1 MNEKQYDIFYIL
13 NRFINDTSDSIDSIL
28 AKYFIDNYYDA
39 KNFNIY
45 NIAAECNVSR
55 ASIRRFAEK
64 IGYKNFQNLKKE
76 MILYSKKPQNLNK
89 INYRKQLTNTIVS
102 MTEELNQR
110 MDTNQVSVICRKIKE
125 AVHFYIICFG
135 ASLSAV
141 KDFQVRLSAQGKIF
155 KLVHNRE
162 DIQALKE
169 IVTKEDLLIVISISG
184 RSALA
189 YQDMFK
195 KLDMLKML
203 VTVDRIDDFS
213 DDYDDVYFL
222 SHLDH
227 SHDPSMYRKYGLNY
241 FLDILANEYE

>member
-1 MNEKQYDIFYIL
+1 MNEKQYDIFYTL

-28 AKYFIDNYYDA
+28 AKYFIDNYYNA
-39 KNFNIY
+39 ENFNIY

-76 MILYSKKPQNLNK
+76 MILYSDKPQRLNK
-89 INYRKQLTNTIVS
+89 INYRKQLTSTIVS
-102 MTEELNQR
+102 MTEELNRR
-110 MDTNQVSVICRKIKE
+110 MDTNQVSVICQKIKE
-125 AVHFYIICFG
+125 AKHFYVICFG

-141 KDFQVRLSAQGKIF
+141 KDFQVRLAAQGKLS
-155 KLVHNRE
+155 KLIYNEEDVQFLRE
-162 DIQALKE
+162 NA
-169 IVTKEDLLIVISISG
+169 TKEDLLLIISISG
-184 RSALA
+184 RSALVC
-189 YQDMFK
+189 QDMFNE
-195 KLDMLKML
+195 LNMQKML

-213 DDYDDVYFL
+213 ENYDDVYFL

-227 SHDPSMYRKYGLNY
+227 SHDPSMYRKYGLSY